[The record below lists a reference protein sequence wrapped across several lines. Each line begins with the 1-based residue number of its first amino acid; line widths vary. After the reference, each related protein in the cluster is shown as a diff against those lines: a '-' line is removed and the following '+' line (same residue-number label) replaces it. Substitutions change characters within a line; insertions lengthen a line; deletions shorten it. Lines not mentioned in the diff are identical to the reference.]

1 MPRAQAP
8 RASADGMVA
17 VVNIETLGHLEELG
31 SSPGFIEKLVGVF
44 IADNATLVAKMETAV
59 SAQAFQEFR
68 SLLHALKGSSASMG
82 TDRLTRLC
90 TSLGALNDGEM
101 RLQAPALMRSLTQ
114 ELGAARG
121 ELERYIAERRRST
134 G

>member
-1 MPRAQAP
+1 
-8 RASADGMVA
+8 
-17 VVNIETLGHLEELG
+17 
-31 SSPGFIEKLVGVF
+31 
-44 IADNATLVAKMETAV
+44 MEAAV
-59 SAQAFQEFR
+59 SGHAFKEFR

-82 TDRLTRLC
+82 ADRLTRVC
-90 TSLGALNDGEM
+90 ASLGALNDGEM
-101 RLQAPALMRSLTQ
+101 RLQAATLLRPLTQ

>member
-1 MPRAQAP
+1 
-8 RASADGMVA
+8 VA
-17 VVNIETLGHLEELG
+17 VVNVETLAHLEELG
-31 SSPGFIEKLVGVF
+31 STPGFIEKLVNVF
-44 IADNATLVAKMETAV
+44 ISDNATLIGKIETAV
-59 SAQAFQEFR
+59 STQAFKEFR
-68 SLLHALKGSSASMG
+68 NLLHALKGSSASMG

-101 RLQAPALMRSLTQ
+101 RLQAPALLRSLTK
-114 ELGAARG
+114 ELGAARS